1 MSYILAIEPD
11 PRQAAALKNVARER
25 VGAELTLVE
34 TNVAAI
40 ASINRRLPDLIL
52 VTTLFSP
59 REEEELIAHLR
70 TLEGAEHLQTLTI
83 PLLATDDDDKPRRGL
98 FRFGKKKNQPET
110 RRCDPA
116 VFAEQINGY
125 LKTAADLRATAEAQ
139 RQFASVRGA
148 APPAPAEKASVAR
161 EVTSDEIIYNR
172 VVDEPVISDTSVSDA
187 SLYQS
192 MFADQPVVKQ
202 AAPEPATTAEAS
214 VAYDTLY
221 EPLLAEARPPAS
233 DSSSTEQPLAEEPT
247 FAEATADKP
256 TFGEAT
262 ADKPSAPRP
271 PMFSFSAET
280 LGELLERESKIQSPA
295 RGSLGEGG
303 QLARPRRVS
312 LTDLPRPSLRSL
324 IDAELSRTAESSPAV
339 DSSDSSDSPH
349 SVEPT
354 PSFEAPPAFEPS
366 YAAGPLQE
374 REPISTLEPSPYF
387 EFASSV
393 EEPVANVESAEALES
408 DALHEIERVFDS
420 LPEPAIELDPEP
432 EPVVEP
438 VILAPPPPPVR
449 LVQRLPPLAMWARIQ
464 RPEPAKPRAKD
475 PAATPVDTVDVL
487 HGLRVPAHVLL
498 ISYPQGCRIRR
509 VRSA

>member
-40 ASINRRLPDLIL
+40 ASIRQRLPDLIL

-59 REEEELIAHLR
+59 REEEELISHLR
-70 TLEGAEHLQTLTI
+70 SLEGAEHLQTLTI
-83 PLLATDDDDKPRRGL
+83 PLLATEDVDDKPKRGL
-98 FRFGKKKNQPET
+98 FRFGKKKKKAQPET
-110 RRCDPA
+110 RGCDPA
-116 VFAEQINGY
+116 VFAEQVNGY

-139 RQFASVRGA
+139 REFASVHGTKA
-148 APPAPAEKASVAR
+148 PAPAEPAVVDR
-161 EVTSDEIIYNR
+161 EVISDEIICDT
-172 VVDEPVISDTSVSDA
+172 VVYEPAVSDTSVPDA

-192 MFADQPVVKQ
+192 MFADQPVVEQ
-202 AAPEPATTAEAS
+202 AAPVPVTTAEAS
-214 VAYDTLY
+214 VAYETLY
-221 EPLLAEARPPAS
+221 ESLLAEARPAAT
-233 DSSSTEQPLAEEPT
+233 DSSSTEQPPAE
-247 FAEATADKP
+247 
-256 TFGEAT
+256 
-262 ADKPSAPRP
+262 PSAPRP

-280 LGELLERESKIQSPA
+280 LGELLERESKIQSP
-295 RGSLGEGG
+295 GSLGEGG
-303 QLARPRRVS
+303 PLARPRRPS

-324 IDAELSRTAESSPAV
+324 IDAELSRTAESSPSI
-339 DSSDSSDSPH
+339 DPSDSSDPSH
-349 SVEPT
+349 SIEPTLALEAT
-354 PSFEAPPAFEPS
+354 PSFEPPYASEPL
-366 YAAGPLQE
+366 PEQE
-374 REPISTLEPSPYF
+374 PVSTLEPSPYF
-387 EFASSV
+387 EFSSSV
-393 EEPVANVESAEALES
+393 EEPAANIESPDAPVFAESVEST
-408 DALHEIERVFDS
+408 LHEVERVFDS

-432 EPVVEP
+432 EPVVET

-464 RPEPAKPRAKD
+464 MPEPEKPRAKA
-475 PAATPVDTVDVL
+475 PSAAPVDTGDVL